1 MQDTINHSGY
11 VLIRRELQKED
22 STKVARA
29 TVRFAYDFNCG
40 DLVIHAYERIPEI
53 DGTNAVV
60 AYDFD
65 NKGYLFCSQLPFS
78 FSEFA
83 MYPQNIHQKIDFVVK
98 NYEIGSKY
106 KEVIFD
112 FAELQYFCP
121 SGSVVKDDEERNVT
135 FSGESKKISVQAIVY
150 GSAYIGILYSTAHDA
165 QSSQASC
172 PSTGWPTY
180 FYDVVVR

>member
-83 MYPQNIHQKIDFVVK
+83 RRYVWR
-98 NYEIGSKY
+98 
-106 KEVIFD
+106 
-112 FAELQYFCP
+112 QY
-121 SGSVVKDDEERNVT
+121 NLT
-135 FSGESKKISVQAIVY
+135 
-150 GSAYIGILYSTAHDA
+150 LHN
-165 QSSQASC
+165 
-172 PSTGWPTY
+172 
-180 FYDVVVR
+180 